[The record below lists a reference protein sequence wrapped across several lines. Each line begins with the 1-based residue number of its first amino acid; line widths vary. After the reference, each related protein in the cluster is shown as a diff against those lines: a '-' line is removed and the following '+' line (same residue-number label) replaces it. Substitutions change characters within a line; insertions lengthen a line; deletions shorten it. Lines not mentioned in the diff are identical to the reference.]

1 MNTSSSSAWAK
12 VTSGKPEEPPR
23 DGPGGRAGS
32 TEGNPTRRSGK
43 GGISLG
49 SPGAQAL
56 GTPFAPRHLR
66 PISYRELDK
75 EERGSVTGTA
85 FGVACSIPLPSSV
98 PSTPPPPPQL
108 PLIWHKFEAH

>member
-23 DGPGGRAGS
+23 DGPGGSAGS
-32 TEGNPTRRSGK
+32 TEGNPTRSSSK

-56 GTPFAPRHLR
+56 GTPSPPRHLR

-85 FGVACSIPLPSSV
+85 FGVACPIPLPSSV
-98 PSTPPPPPQL
+98 PSTPDPTDSFDL
-108 PLIWHKFEAH
+108 A